1 MFKSLIAFLFIALIS
16 IGAAAQEENPV
27 SKNLPESFTDKVLSE
42 LKLDESTPEDAVKLL
57 GKPSKDEFD
66 DFSLGGKHG
75 MFQVSIKRIIQTKDN
90 EKAYRKLLY
99 KKLGETDD
107 VTLRFYEGKLVHVI
121 IDYDLGRK
129 EKRIPAYG
137 LSEKYGVD
145 FIILQGVTKDSKL
158 SDFEGQKENTVP
170 KVYEVLYTLLSVQK
184 DKIYFVR
191 VENNNSKAFWRSL
204 ASKPT
209 KEMFPGFVLEMHLI
223 SRALEQK

>member
-1 MFKSLIAFLFIALIS
+1 MFKSLVAFLLTALIAT
-16 IGAAAQEENPV
+16 GAAAQTENPV
-27 SKNLPESFTDKVLSE
+27 SPSTFTDKVLNE

-57 GKPSKDEFD
+57 GKPNKDEFD

-75 MFQVSIKRIIQTKDN
+75 LFQVSIKRIIQTREN

-121 IDYDLGRK
+121 FDYDLGQK

-137 LSEKYGVD
+137 LPAKFGVD
-145 FIILQGVTKDSKL
+145 FVILKHVAKGSTL
-158 SDFEGQKENTVP
+158 ADFEGQKENTIP
-170 KVYEVLYTLLSVQK
+170 KVYEVIYTLLSVQK

-191 VENNNSKAFWRSL
+191 VDNNDSKAFWRSL

-209 KEMFPGFVLEMHLI
+209 REMFPGFVQEMHLI
-223 SRALEQK
+223 SRALTQKAE